1 MLRDS
6 NTAKHDQHL
15 WPCLSFLSGVV
26 DTAAPPPPP
35 QFSKEDLQRVG
46 LSDEAHPSKEAAL
59 YAPSG
64 ASLAESFA
72 SFLEAGAEER
82 TSNVVPPAARRT
94 R

>member
-26 DTAAPPPPP
+26 DPPTTTHT

>member
-1 MLRDS
+1 MGC
-6 NTAKHDQHL
+6 N
-15 WPCLSFLSGVV
+15 CL
-26 DTAAPPPPP
+26 

-46 LSDEAHPSKEAAL
+46 LSEEAHPSKEAAL
-59 YAPSG
+59 YAPND

-82 TSNVVPPAARRT
+82 VSTVVPPGFPRRGGHSV

>member
-26 DTAAPPPPP
+26 DPPPTTHT